1 MAKPISTLARETS
14 SDRKTRTLE
23 RRIGELEDILARSQ
37 ENLHRVRTELQ
48 ETRAELLQAN
58 KMGLVGTLAVGA
70 AHQVNSRLG
79 IVFSR
84 LECLLLE
91 AEEHELD
98 RDVLKD
104 LEVLRRHTEQAADV
118 TRRLLTFS
126 RLSGY
131 GKKPLDINHVVYAAL
146 NLIQEEHARRGI
158 RTDARPGQGPLHIMG
173 NANQLE
179 QALMTLFTNAWDA
192 MPHHGRLQVETGS
205 VPGDPGRV
213 FISIMD
219 NGVGILQEHIS
230 RIFDPFFTTKPIGK
244 GTGLGLSVCYGIVKE
259 HAGSI
264 TVDSEVGRGATFTM
278 EFPRLKP
285 EDVRENAH
293 VEQGESSDHR

>member
-1 MAKPISTLARETS
+1 MATSISTPVRKRPSDQKIRSLENRIRELEDTLARS
-14 SDRKTRTLE
+14 R
-23 RRIGELEDILARSQ
+23 
-37 ENLHRVRTELQ
+37 ENLQRVSMELQ

-91 AEEHELD
+91 ADEHELG
-98 RDVLKD
+98 RDVLND
-104 LEVLRRHTEQAADV
+104 LEVIRRHTEQAADV

-131 GKKPLDINHVVYAAL
+131 GKKPLDVNHVVYASL
-146 NLIQEEHARRGI
+146 NLVQEEHTRRRI
-158 RTDARPGQGPLHIMG
+158 TTDARPGPGPLHILG
-173 NANQLE
+173 NTNQLE
-179 QALMTLFTNAWDA
+179 QVLMTIFTNAWDA
-192 MPHHGRLQVETGS
+192 MPLRGTLQVETGS

-213 FISIMD
+213 FIRIMD
-219 NGVGILQEHIS
+219 NGVGIPPEHIG
-230 RIFDPFFTTKPIGK
+230 RIFDPFFTTKPIGE

-264 TVDSEVGRGATFTM
+264 TVDSEVGRGTAFTI

-285 EDVRENAH
+285 EDIQDNA
-293 VEQGESSDHR
+293 GS

>member
-1 MAKPISTLARETS
+1 MAKPISILAREIS
-14 SDRKTRTLE
+14 SDRKIRSLAG
-23 RRIGELEDILARSQ
+23 RIRELEDILARSQ
-37 ENLHRVRTELQ
+37 ENFRRVRTELQ
-48 ETRAELLQAN
+48 ETRSELLQAN

-91 AEEHELD
+91 ADEHELD
-98 RDVLKD
+98 EEVLND
-104 LEVLRRHTEQAADV
+104 LEVLRKHTEQAADV

-131 GKKPLDINHVVYAAL
+131 GKKPLDVNHVVYNAL

-158 RTDARPGQGPLHIMG
+158 RTNARPGPGPLHIMG

-192 MPHHGRLQVETGS
+192 MPQRGTLEVETGAALD
-205 VPGDPGRV
+205 DPRRV
-213 FISIMD
+213 FISITD
-219 NGVGILQEHIS
+219 SGVGIPPEHIG
-230 RIFDPFFTTKPIGK
+230 RIFDPCIKI
-244 GTGLGLSVCYGIVKE
+244 
-259 HAGSI
+259 
-264 TVDSEVGRGATFTM
+264 
-278 EFPRLKP
+278 
-285 EDVRENAH
+285 
-293 VEQGESSDHR
+293 